1 MLALRLRMEN
11 GDVTDTT
18 VRVFVESEA
27 GSDVRRVFDETTL
40 ELRSERRVSAAYPF
54 PYGFI
59 LGTITDDGSAVDCFV
74 LTAERIRSGTIVRA
88 EPVGLLEQIEN
99 DEIDHKVLAVPA
111 GESWSVDASL
121 QGTLRAFISDLFR
134 PYADV
139 RVEVGRILG
148 ADVAIAFIAS
158 RARGE

>member
-1 MLALRLRMEN
+1 MTGE
-11 GDVTDTT
+11 T
-18 VRVFVESEA
+18 VRVFVESE
-27 GSDVRRVFDETTL
+27 GGTNVRRVFDETTL
-40 ELRSERRVSAAYPF
+40 ELRSERRVSVAYPF

-59 LGTITDDGSAVDCFV
+59 LGTITDDGSAVDCF
-74 LTAERIRSGTIVRA
+74 LLSAERIAIGTIVSA

-99 DEIDHKVLAVPA
+99 EEIDHKVLAVPA

-121 QGTLRAFISDLFR
+121 QDTLRAFIRDLFR

-148 ADVAIAFIAS
+148 ADAAMAFIAS
-158 RARGE
+158 RAHGRRPPAGSPPG

>member
-1 MLALRLRMEN
+1 MRRER
-11 GDVTDTT
+11 DVTDET

-40 ELRSERRVSAAYPF
+40 ALRSEHRVSAAYPF

-74 LTAERIRSGTIVRA
+74 LTAGRIASGTIMRA

-111 GESWSVDASL
+111 GESWSVDASSL

-139 RVEVGRILG
+139 RVEVGRVLG
-148 ADVAIAFIAS
+148 ADAAMAFIAS

>member
-1 MLALRLRMEN
+1 
-11 GDVTDTT
+11 VTLTDSTM
-18 VRVFVESEA
+18 RVFVESEA
-27 GSDVRRVFDETTL
+27 GSDVRRVFDETTFV
-40 ELRSERRVSAAYPF
+40 LRSERRVSAAYPF

-59 LGTITDDGSAVDCFV
+59 VGTITDDGSAIDCFV
-74 LTAERIRSGTIVRA
+74 LTAEPIRSGTIVIA

-111 GESWSVDASL
+111 GESWSVDAGL
-121 QGTLRAFISDLFR
+121 QGTLRAFIGDLFR

-148 ADVAIAFIAS
+148 PDVAIAFIAS
-158 RARGE
+158 RARDA

>member
-1 MLALRLRMEN
+1 M
-11 GDVTDTT
+11 TDTT
-18 VRVFVESEA
+18 VWVFVESEA

-40 ELRSERRVSAAYPF
+40 ELRSERRVSAVYPF

-74 LTAERIRSGTIVRA
+74 LTAAPIRSGTIVRA
-88 EPVGLLEQIEN
+88 DPVGLLEQFEN
-99 DEIDHKVLAVPA
+99 VEIDHKVLAVPA
-111 GESWSVDASL
+111 GESWSVDTGL

-148 ADVAIAFIAS
+148 ADVATAFIAS
-158 RARGE
+158 RARGK